1 LIKVLIQAFMVVL
14 KLKQSQGF
22 IMSKQTK
29 HDMIMTSLQSPD
41 GATLEALIEATGWQ
55 SHSVRGYLSSLR
67 KKGHEINSI
76 LDHNGDRVYNIN
88 QPKET

>member
-1 LIKVLIQAFMVVL
+1 MT
-14 KLKQSQGF
+14 
-22 IMSKQTK
+22 KQTK
-29 HDMIMTSLQSPD
+29 HSTILSLLEKPK
-41 GATLEALIEATGWQ
+41 GTTLEALIEATQWQ

-88 QPKET
+88 QPTGE